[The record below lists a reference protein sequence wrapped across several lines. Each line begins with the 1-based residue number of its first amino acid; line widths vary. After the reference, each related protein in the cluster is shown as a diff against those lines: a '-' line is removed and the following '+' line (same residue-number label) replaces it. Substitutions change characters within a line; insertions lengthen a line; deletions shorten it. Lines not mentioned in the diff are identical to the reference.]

1 MPKYN
6 MESKYTHEVNDDYR
20 EGFDRIFGKKSKTV
34 EDAKSHMDKS
44 ASSGLNDIEG
54 QLNALRIDLQTM
66 GGYTD
71 KEIDDQIANMRAA
84 MLKRAINR

>member
-34 EDAKSHMDKS
+34 EDAKEHMDKS
-44 ASSGLNDIEG
+44 AKSTDIEV
-54 QLNALRIDLQTM
+54 QLNALRIDLETM

-71 KEIDDQIANMRAA
+71 KEIEDQIGNMRAA
-84 MLKRAINR
+84 LLYRSINR